1 MLSIGATMTDKELN
15 LLISV
20 YNALKYELE
29 EYENVIHENSDQGY
43 FQDMSALNA
52 VELGQNSSDFNPDDK
67 YLREVIVDNK
77 VRLVSTN
84 NPLEWIEKEF
94 LGIVY

>member
-1 MLSIGATMTDKELN
+1 MTDKELN